1 MAWRWRRDHDIVRQ
15 RYVLDQSSSRGGL
28 KPSQLCPLRTSISK
42 TCCEKSKSQLWV
54 SVIAPAPAVL
64 TSDDPAPLPPPS
76 TVL

>member
-42 TCCEKSKSQLWV
+42 NMLRKVEKPIMAQRHRSGAGRADKR
-54 SVIAPAPAVL
+54 
-64 TSDDPAPLPPPS
+64 
-76 TVL
+76 